1 MKVTPEIKKYI
12 YDNNTLSSRALA
24 SLIESKFNIK
34 IGHVTIDGH
43 LQKARADAQANN
55 SAKVEAVRSAV
66 LDDAQRYAGKYLDI
80 LDKDID
86 AWKKLLKSGTQT
98 FPDGRTIRIENVKDR
113 HAASQAIH
121 KSISTVIEFAKPTP
135 EGKETRFM
143 WLKDVPDD

>member
-34 IGHVTIDGH
+34 IGHVTIDSH

-66 LDDAQRYAGKYLDI
+66 LDELRATYYATEAQLEAQS
-80 LDKDID
+80 
-86 AWKKLLKSGTQT
+86 ACSC
-98 FPDGRTIRIENVKDR
+98 
-113 HAASQAIH
+113 
-121 KSISTVIEFAKPTP
+121 ISTYLQRQGTDRLRVRISLVA
-135 EGKETRFM
+135 
-143 WLKDVPDD
+143 